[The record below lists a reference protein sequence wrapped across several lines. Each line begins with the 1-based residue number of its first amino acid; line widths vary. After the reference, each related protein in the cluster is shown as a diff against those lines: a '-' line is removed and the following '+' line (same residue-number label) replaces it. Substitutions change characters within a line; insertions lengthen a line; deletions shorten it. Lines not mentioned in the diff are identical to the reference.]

1 MTYLSFDHV
10 AIPVHDVAASRAFY
24 EDVLGLSLH
33 DALSGENWGGHPWLL
48 MFYRL
53 NDGRFLALTHFAGA
67 SHAPESGLPADGRH
81 YALTAPDL
89 DLWRA
94 RFSARGITPVG
105 EDHGAQVSL
114 FVRAPEGTM
123 WEITSPGSAA
133 ALRPGAHPAAVV
145 KAYLAGRGGTPQ
157 G

>member
-10 AIPVHDVAASRAFY
+10 AIPVADVPASRAFY
-24 EDVLGLSLH
+24 EDVLGLPLH
-33 DALSGENWGGHPWLL
+33 EAISGDDWGGHEWLL

-53 NDGRFLALTHFAGA
+53 NDGCFLALTHFDGA
-67 SHAPESGLPADGRH
+67 AHVPERGVPSDGRH

-89 DLWRA
+89 APWRE
-94 RFSARGITPVG
+94 RFAAHDIGPV
-105 EDHGAQVSL
+105 EETHGRQTSL

-133 ALRPGAHPAAVV
+133 ALEAGRHPAAVV
-145 KAYLAGRGGTPQ
+145 KAYLAGRARTSQ
-157 G
+157 A

>member
-10 AIPVHDVAASRAFY
+10 AIPVADVPASRAFY

-33 DALSGENWGGHPWLL
+33 DALSGDDWDGHAWLL

-67 SHAPESGLPADGRH
+67 DAQPERGLPADARH
-81 YALTAPDL
+81 YALTTPDL
-89 DLWRA
+89 APWRE
-94 RFSARGITPVG
+94 RFATHGITPV
-105 EDHGAQVSL
+105 EEQHTHQQSL
-114 FVRAPEGTM
+114 FIRAPEGTM
-123 WEITSPGSAA
+123 WEITSPGSAT
-133 ALRPGAHPAAVV
+133 ALEAGRHPAAVV
-145 KAYLAGRGGTPQ
+145 KAYLAGRARSPQ